1 MLVQPS
7 ELNTELYPEVIAA
20 ITRSNPA
27 ETIAQIKAAEDFCKS
42 YLFKYDLKALFGS
55 TDNSGVVPVEI
66 PPTVIDENLKK
77 TIKVIASYWLVRK
90 ANPNVNVE
98 LFREDWELM
107 IGNKEVPG
115 WLYDIKEGNINPDWP
130 YKADNTETPED
141 EGAQNDGVFWGSNSK
156 RTQRF

>member
-20 ITRSNPA
+20 ITRSNPG
-27 ETIAQIKAAEDFCKS
+27 ETISQIKAAEDFCKS
-42 YLFKYDLKALFGS
+42 YLFKYDLKALFGDDK
-55 TDNSGVVPVEI
+55 TQPVTA
-66 PPTVIDENLKK
+66 PTVVDENLKK

-90 ANPNVNVE
+90 SNPNVNLD

-107 IGNKEVPG
+107 IGTKEEPG

-130 YKADNTETPED
+130 YKIDDPETPED
-141 EGAQNDGVFWGSNSK
+141 ESTLNDGVFWGSNQK

>member
-7 ELNTELYPEVIAA
+7 ELNTELYPEIIEA
-20 ITRSNPA
+20 ITRNNP
-27 ETIAQIKAAEDFCKS
+27 EEVISQIKAAEDFAKS
-42 YLFKYDLKALFGS
+42 YLFKYDLNALFGS
-55 TDNSGVVPVEI
+55 MDNSGVVPVEI
-66 PPTVIDENLKK
+66 APMVVDENLKK

-90 ANPNVNVE
+90 ANPNVNLE

-130 YKADNTETPED
+130 YKPDDPTTPED
-141 EGAQNDGVFWGSNSK
+141 ESSLNDGVFWNSAPK
-156 RTQRF
+156 RIQRF

>member
-20 ITRSNPA
+20 ITRSTPQ
-27 ETIAQIKAAEDFCKS
+27 EVIDQIKAAEDFCKS
-42 YLFKYDLKALFGS
+42 YLFKYDLNALFGN
-55 TDNSGVVPVEI
+55 DNVDPATA
-66 PPTVIDENLKK
+66 PTVIDNNLKK
-77 TIKVIASYWLVRK
+77 TIKIIASYWLVRK
-90 ANPNVNVE
+90 ANPNVNVD

-115 WLYDIKEGNINPDWP
+115 WLYEIKEGNINPSWP
-130 YKADNTETPED
+130 YKPDDTETPED
-141 EGAQNDGVFWGSNSK
+141 ESEENTGVFWGSNQK

>member
-7 ELNTELYPEVIAA
+7 ELNTELYPEIRNA
-20 ITRSNPA
+20 ITRGDEN
-27 ETIAQIKAAEDFCKS
+27 EIVLQIKAAEDFCKS

-55 TDNSGVVPVEI
+55 ETI
-66 PPTVIDENLKK
+66 APTVIDENLKK
-77 TIKVIASYWLVRK
+77 TVKVIASYWLVRK
-90 ANPNVNVE
+90 ANPNVNLE

-130 YKADNTETPED
+130 YKPDNPDTPED
-141 EGAQNDGVFWGSNSK
+141 ESTQNDGVFWGSNTK